1 MNAASDPYLY
11 PGTDVL
17 RNVPGLRNAEQL
29 AAFETAK
36 TAQRIYELQKTPV
49 VGRFDTTHLKTI
61 HQRVFQDV
69 FPWAGQFRTTM
80 LGKAERVGQPATW
93 FTPPHLL
100 EHEAQR
106 IFDSLHRSNLLRRIQ
121 PIEFARKA
129 ARLLG
134 EINAL
139 HPFREGNG
147 RTQRLFVDALA
158 NQAGHQLHFDVV
170 SRERMVQASIE
181 ANRGNFGMMTRLFEE
196 IIDTERIQPLRRA
209 IMFLSRESF
218 NWNDTY
224 IATTV
229 AGENYTGRL
238 IGRDGESFMMRSD
251 DNRILIGRAAD
262 IGNSIRTGE
271 HFSFRAAGVPS

>member
-11 PGTDVL
+11 PGTDVF

-29 AAFETAK
+29 AGFEKAK

-49 VGRFDTTHLKTI
+49 VGKFDTTHLKTI
-61 HQRVFQDV
+61 HQRMFQDV
-69 FPWAGQFRTTM
+69 FPWAGEFRTTM
-80 LGKAERVGQPATW
+80 LGKAERVGQPPIW
-93 FTPPHLL
+93 FTSPHLL

-106 IFDSLHRSNLLRRIQ
+106 IFDSLHRSKLLRRIR

-129 ARLLG
+129 ARLLA

-170 SRERMVQASIE
+170 S
-181 ANRGNFGMMTRLFEE
+181 
-196 IIDTERIQPLRRA
+196 
-209 IMFLSRESF
+209 
-218 NWNDTY
+218 
-224 IATTV
+224 
-229 AGENYTGRL
+229 
-238 IGRDGESFMMRSD
+238 
-251 DNRILIGRAAD
+251 
-262 IGNSIRTGE
+262 
-271 HFSFRAAGVPS
+271 

>member
-49 VGRFDTTHLKTI
+49 VGKFDTTHLRTI
-61 HQRVFQDV
+61 HQRVFHDV
-69 FPWAGQFRTTM
+69 FPWAGEFRTTM
-80 LGKAERVGQPATW
+80 LGKAERVGQPPTW

-121 PIEFARKA
+121 PIEFARKG
-129 ARLLG
+129 ARLLA

-147 RTQRLFVDALA
+147 RTQRLFVYALA
-158 NQAGHQLHFDVV
+158 N
-170 SRERMVQASIE
+170 
-181 ANRGNFGMMTRLFEE
+181 RGKNLINSDFE
-196 IIDTERIQPLRRA
+196 
-209 IMFLSRESF
+209 
-218 NWNDTY
+218 
-224 IATTV
+224 V
-229 AGENYTGRL
+229 AGEAVCNNHQEL
-238 IGRDGESFMMRSD
+238 LC
-251 DNRILIGRAAD
+251 NW
-262 IGNSIRTGE
+262 
-271 HFSFRAAGVPS
+271 